1 MGKEKEVCSWCGKE
15 LHDNGETTWCDCGWW
30 DALPTRAEAEAETE
44 QTIVRIIEE
53 SEMPQEYGIN
63 WSLN

>member
-30 DALPTRAEAEAETE
+30 DALPTRAEAEAETK
-44 QTIVRIIEE
+44 
-53 SEMPQEYGIN
+53 
-63 WSLN
+63 

>member
-44 QTIVRIIEE
+44 
-53 SEMPQEYGIN
+53 
-63 WSLN
+63 